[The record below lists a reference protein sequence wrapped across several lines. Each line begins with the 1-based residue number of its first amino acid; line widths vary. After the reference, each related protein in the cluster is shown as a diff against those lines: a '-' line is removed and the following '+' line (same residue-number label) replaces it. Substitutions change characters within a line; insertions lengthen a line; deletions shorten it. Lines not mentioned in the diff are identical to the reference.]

1 MSIQKNHTSA
11 AIIIGIL
18 AVPFII
24 IGILLLIFW
33 FSYVTPLFHD
43 NSPRTTEDIL
53 ISEIHWG
60 GGYVR
65 YNQLIHGMIA
75 AKDTGSLQ
83 KIEIMSRDESL
94 APLYTY
100 RLTYKSD
107 RQEHIFVE
115 AIRVNESFKEADFVL
130 YEADAVQ
137 LADGAYKLSQGKAA
151 LTGRD
156 KADYRWNGIELE
168 VNRAFFN
175 KYQHQPR
182 QGFVLEINEKRI
194 YYFDYLLDSF
204 PEQNRPLLFFKGS
217 ENSVEQDQNANAEA
231 QYIVIYSTHPG
242 LKRLTSDKQ
251 LIFDQE

>member
-1 MSIQKNHTSA
+1 MSIRKNHTSA

-24 IGILLLIFW
+24 IGIVALIFW

-53 ISEIHWG
+53 ISEIDWG

-75 AKDTGSLQ
+75 AKDTESLQ

-115 AIRVNESFKEADFVL
+115 AVRVNESFKEADFVL

-137 LADGAYKLSQGKAA
+137 LADGAYKLSHRHLQHASRHEAA
-151 LTGRD
+151 D
-156 KADYRWNGIELE
+156 
-168 VNRAFFN
+168 V
-175 KYQHQPR
+175 
-182 QGFVLEINEKRI
+182 
-194 YYFDYLLDSF
+194 
-204 PEQNRPLLFFKGS
+204 
-217 ENSVEQDQNANAEA
+217 
-231 QYIVIYSTHPG
+231 
-242 LKRLTSDKQ
+242 
-251 LIFDQE
+251 